1 MKSVLFPPMNPAQE
15 AKVKRL
21 LDSISE
27 YMGSPITVESVISMK
42 ASYPD
47 DRPDIEAILKR
58 LIGNKTGLTQKK
70 TNGIVSST
78 PPVSPEV

>member
-21 LDSISE
+21 LDLISD

-42 ASYPD
+42 ADYPD

-70 TNGIVSST
+70 TNGIVSSN